1 MQILEIEVNKYQDTG
16 DRFSTFIE
24 KSGLRQ
30 ARIAQITGIAP
41 GTISRIAGGT
51 QVLGDNVITSLTSFF
66 DVDPDWLKFGVG
78 KMGSAQLLNSWP
90 EANEPVNELKEP
102 VSPYNA
108 RHKGT
113 SDKLNMW
120 WVPAKAEAGFI
131 RGFAA
136 RLFPSMIQ
144 RGSMPMIQ
152 GECFAFEIDGFS
164 MFPEF
169 MPGTYVLC
177 TALEDAGW
185 LRKGRSYVFQTAEG
199 LIIKYFDRIEDNK
212 IYTTAANNNFN
223 PVVPIPV
230 EEIQQLY
237 NIEFSMNRPKPQ

>member
-1 MQILEIEVNKYQDTG
+1 MQTLEIEVNKYQDTG
-16 DRFSTFIE
+16 DRFSAFIE

-41 GTISRIAGGT
+41 GTISRIASGT
-51 QVLGDNVITSLTSFF
+51 QVLGDNVISSLSSHF

-78 KMGSAQLLNSWP
+78 KMGSAKQRNSWA
-90 EANEPVNELKEP
+90 EANEEPESTEP

-144 RGSMPMIQ
+144 RGSMPLIQ

-185 LRKGRSYVFQTAEG
+185 LRKGRSYVFQTADG
-199 LIIKYFDRIEDNK
+199 LIIKYFDRIENDK
-212 IYTTAANNNFN
+212 IFMTAANNNFN
-223 PVVPIPV
+223 PVEPIAI
-230 EEIQQLY
+230 EDIQQLY